1 MRRQNAVAREQAYT
15 FLVTSSQVRSFV
27 ERGLLIPMSG
37 NSDYE
42 LSGVSFPYARA
53 AVKLFV
59 ERLAPQYKSACGEK
73 LVVTSLTRPMSRQ
86 PRNASNLSVHPA
98 GMAVDFRQSKT
109 NGCRRWLEE
118 TLANMERSGLLEA
131 TKERRPAHYHI
142 AVFPEPY
149 VRYAGKLE
157 GDTKLASN
165 SDAGAPMKI
174 AQANTTPS
182 YASILPVPS
191 AKQGTMVIKSNASF
205 EYNVRR
211 GDSLWSIARKFGVTA
226 NALKDANHLRRST
239 IQPGQKLLIPGQARA
254 TD

>member
-1 MRRQNAVAREQAYT
+1 
-15 FLVTSSQVRSFV
+15 VRSFV
-27 ERGLLIPMSG
+27 ERGLLVPLNG
-37 NSDYE
+37 NSDYQ

-59 ERLAPQYKSACGEK
+59 ERLAPQYKAACGEK
-73 LVVTSLTRPMSRQ
+73 LVVTSLTRPLSRQ
-86 PRNASNLSVHPA
+86 PRNASDLSVHPA

-118 TLANMERSGLLEA
+118 TLANMEESGLLEA

-149 VRYAGKLE
+149 TRYAAKHE
-157 GDTKLASN
+157 NQPKLASN
-165 SDAGAPMKI
+165 ADAGAPMKI

-182 YASILPVPS
+182 YASIIPVRTQ
-191 AKQGTMVIKSNASF
+191 KQGSIVIKSNASF
-205 EYNVRR
+205 EYTVRR
-211 GDSLWSIARKFGVTA
+211 GDNLWSIARKFG
-226 NALKDANHLRRST
+226 LKAEAVKAANHLRGTT
-239 IQPGQKLLIPGQARA
+239 IQPGQKLTIPGQGQG